1 MMPYGVL
8 YWIRLGN
15 VATGCAYQTPG
26 ASSVDLP
33 HGILV
38 VGASKLSSWASGDCG
53 ELCLH
58 LDVVEVRSV
67 HVAGD
72 LCWRSVRP
80 LQVFLIVCG
89 ISMML

>member
-1 MMPYGVL
+1 MLPYGVL

-15 VATGCAYQTPG
+15 IATGCAYQTPG

-38 VGASKLSSWASGDCG
+38 VGSSKFSSWASV
-53 ELCLH
+53 ELCLY
-58 LDVVEVRSV
+58 LDVVAVRSV
-67 HVAGD
+67 HVVCD

-80 LQVFLIVCG
+80 LQVLVIVCG
-89 ISMML
+89 MSLML